1 MKPSRCAGRIAR
13 AALAGWL
20 LVAACPGPVLA
31 QPAATQGYTGT
42 GNAVIQTN
50 LAGAALTVG
59 ANVAFEARGDRFR
72 LDLLSVAVP
81 GTDPTVSALAG
92 SQLFPPGG
100 FTVVYD
106 RVGSTLTIWSPA
118 KRTYYV
124 VQKPTPSATSA
135 PVAMPAGNT
144 LTGMLAALRGF
155 KDDRSFSASVTMTGH
170 TTLFGH
176 PVTGLG
182 FHVSAVPLTGSA
194 LDVGGEFQLADDL
207 DAFPLRL
214 TATIAAGTF
223 PASSLRVEFP
233 TLAKATPRDADF
245 AIPAGFTAAAT
256 LGGVLG
262 RSLP

>member
-1 MKPSRCAGRIAR
+1 VKRSRRANPIAR
-13 AALAGWL
+13 AVLAGWL
-20 LVAACPGPVLA
+20 ALAGCTGAVLA
-31 QPAATQGYTGT
+31 QPAATQGYAGT
-42 GNAVIQTN
+42 GDAVVQTN
-50 LAGAALTVG
+50 LAGAALTIG
-59 ANVAFEARGDRFR
+59 ANVAFEARGDHVR
-72 LDLLSVAVP
+72 LDVLSIAVP
-81 GTDPTVSALAG
+81 GTDPTISALAG

-100 FTVVYD
+100 FTIVYD
-106 RVGSTLTIWSPA
+106 RVGSTMTVWSTA

-124 VQKPTPSATSA
+124 IQKPTSSATNA
-135 PVAMPAGNT
+135 PTAVPAGGN
-144 LTGMLAALRGF
+144 LSGILGALRGF

-182 FHVSAVPLTGSA
+182 FHVSAVPITGSA
-194 LDVGGEFQLADDL
+194 LDVQGEFQLADDL

-223 PASSLRVEFP
+223 PASSLRVELP
-233 TLAKATPRDADF
+233 TLTKAAPRDADF
-245 AIPAGFTAAAT
+245 APPAGFTAAAT